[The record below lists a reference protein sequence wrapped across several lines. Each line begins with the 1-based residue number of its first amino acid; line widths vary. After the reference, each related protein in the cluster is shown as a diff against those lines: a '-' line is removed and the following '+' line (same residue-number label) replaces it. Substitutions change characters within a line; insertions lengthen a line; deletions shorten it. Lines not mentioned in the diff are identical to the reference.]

1 MERQSSHTLGRAAF
15 ALGLGFLGLVGPALA
30 GGVDGG
36 INFHDIAANGGAG
49 VAYHRTPSVTVAVRH
64 ALEASSPIP
73 LNTFVTNQGSF
84 TPQKD
89 HGDPGVAIF
98 DYDNDGYLDIYVTN
112 GPGTPNSL
120 YHNLL
125 GKTGV
130 LQFEDVAAAAGVTAT
145 VADSTGVCAGDI
157 DNDGWTDLYVV
168 GVNNSHNYLFH
179 NNGNGT
185 FSDITTSAGVAGDGR
200 NAAACTMGD
209 FDGDGLL
216 DIFVANTHADWS
228 QRDVVLTPEFYDARI
243 QHNQL
248 FMNHSTFGDDEHGH
262 DNSHGDSRSLSNVR
276 GSDDHGNGHGDDH
289 HGAHIVFADESVARG
304 ITNFAGLNGDP
315 TYTWAAAAVDYD
327 GDGDVDIIEAD
338 SQGSMARPMVGLNR
352 IFENDGT
359 GHFTDVTLDRGLT
372 AQGSWMGLSFG
383 DYNCDGYLDFFSTNL
398 GRYVGGRT
406 NNSRWFYGSAS
417 KVFSDPGITTVPNGG
432 IGGTPFGWGT
442 ASFDYDNDGDQ
453 DILWYG
459 DEDLVQFLAAD
470 NPGTLLR
477 NSGLCTGDFQWD
489 GTSTLDRDNRLRQ
502 VQGVA
507 FGDLNNDGF
516 VDVVNVASLQ
526 IVPVL
531 TPTNRFLLYTAV
543 LGPVPNVFSGVASIE
558 VLYTTFTNPGFLTY
572 VPTALPDG
580 DLSIEIN
587 SANNGNHW
595 AKVDL
600 VGTKFA
606 GVGRNN
612 RDGAG
617 ALVRFTPDGGKTI
630 IRPVTDGESHAST
643 SSRQVNVGLGAAV
656 QGTVEVDWP
665 SPHGPVRNKLYDVRA
680 GEKILFPEIPCSY
693 DVVGQSRKDFDKC
706 VKSSLDQLSDDDNGI
721 VGKGHAKELFRKRF
735 EDNMLRAFDAS
746 TH

>member
-49 VAYHRTPSVTVAVRH
+49 IAYHRTPSVTVAVRH

-125 GKTGV
+125 GTTGV

-145 VADSTGVCAGDI
+145 EADSTGVCAGDI
-157 DNDGWTDLYVV
+157 DNDGFTDLYVV

-200 NAAACTMGD
+200 NASSCTMGD

-228 QRDVVLTPEFYDARI
+228 QRDLVLTPEFYDARI

-248 FMNHSTFGDDEHGH
+248 FMNHSVVVAGDKHG
-262 DNSHGDSRSLSNVR
+262 
-276 GSDDHGNGHGDDH
+276 GSGPSMQ
-289 HGAHIVFADESVARG
+289 ISFADESVARG

-359 GHFTDVTLDRGLT
+359 GHFTDVTLQRGLT

-477 NSGLCTGDFQWD
+477 NSGLCTGNFQWD

-516 VDVVNVASLQ
+516 VDVVNVANLQ

-543 LGPVPNVFSGVASIE
+543 LGPVPNVFSGIASIE
-558 VLYTTFTNPGFLTY
+558 VLYTTFINPGFLTY

-595 AKVDL
+595 AKVNL
-600 VGTKFA
+600 VGTQFI
-606 GVGRNN
+606 GLGRNN

-617 ALVRFTPDGGKTI
+617 AIVRFTPDGGKTI

-643 SSRQVNVGLGAAV
+643 SSREVNVGLGDAV

-665 SPHGPVRNKLYDVRA
+665 SPHGPVRNKLYDVQA

-706 VKSSLDQLSDDDNGI
+706 VKGALQTLRHPG
-721 VGKGHAKELFRKRF
+721 VELVSNPTGVKRF
-735 EDNMLRAFDAS
+735 EDNMLRAYDAS
-746 TH
+746 AH

>member
-1 MERQSSHTLGRAAF
+1 MRKSKRLSVFTGCG
-15 ALGLGFLGLVGPALA
+15 ALLLALA
-30 GGVDGG
+30 GPAFAAGADGG
-36 INFHDIAANGGAG
+36 ITFYDIAVNGGAG
-49 VAYHRTPSVTVAVRH
+49 IGYARTPSVTIAERL
-64 ALEASSPIP
+64 ALQSTPLIP
-73 LNTFVTNQGSF
+73 YNDFVNGQGN

-89 HGDPGVAIF
+89 HGDPGVAIL
-98 DYDNDGYLDIYVTN
+98 DYDNDGYLDVYVTN

-125 GKTGV
+125 GRTGV
-130 LQFEDVAAAAGVTAT
+130 LQFEDVGVASGVAATAQ
-145 VADSTGVCAGDI
+145 DSTGVCAGDI

-168 GVNNSHNYLFH
+168 GVNGSHNYLFH

-185 FSDITTSAGVAGDGR
+185 FSDITTSAGVAGYGR
-200 NAAACTMGD
+200 NSASCTMGD

-228 QRDVVLTPEFYDARI
+228 QRNLVLSSEFYDSRI
-243 QHNQL
+243 QHNEL
-248 FMNHSTFGDDEHGH
+248 YMNHSVVVVGDKHG
-262 DNSHGDSRSLSNVR
+262 
-276 GSDDHGNGHGDDH
+276 GNGPSMQ
-289 HGAHIVFADESVARG
+289 ISFADESAARG
-304 ITNFAGLNGDP
+304 ITNFEGLAGDP

-327 GDGDVDIIEAD
+327 GDGDVDILEAD
-338 SQGSMARPMVGLNR
+338 SQGGMTRPYVGLNR

-359 GHFTDVTLDRGLT
+359 GHFTDVTLERGLT

-398 GRYVGGRT
+398 GVYVGGPS

-417 KVFSDPGITTVPNGG
+417 KVFSDPGVGTLASGG
-432 IGGTPFGWGT
+432 LGGTPFGWGT

-459 DEDLVQFLAAD
+459 DEDLVQFLATD

-477 NSGLCTGDFQWD
+477 NGGLCTGNFQWD
-489 GTSTLDRDNRLRQ
+489 GASTLDRDNRLRQ

-516 VDVVNVASLQ
+516 VDVVNVANFQ
-526 IVPVL
+526 FTPVL
-531 TPTNRFLLYTAV
+531 APTARFYLFTTLFGPVFNTVFDGIARLELLYR
-543 LGPVPNVFSGVASIE
+543 
-558 VLYTTFTNPGFLTY
+558 Y
-572 VPTALPDG
+572 VPASNAFTFIPTTMVDG

-595 AKVDL
+595 AKVNL
-600 VGTKFA
+600 IGTKFI
-606 GVGRNN
+606 GLGRNN

-643 SSRQVNVGLGAAV
+643 SSRQVNVGLGDAV

-665 SPHGPVRNKLYDVRA
+665 GPHGPVRNKLYDVRA
-680 GEKILFPEIPCSY
+680 GEKVLFPEIPCSY

-706 VKSSLDQLSDDDNGI
+706 VKDALQTLRHPG
-721 VGKGHAKELFRKRF
+721 VELVSNPTGVKRF
-735 EDNMLRAFDAS
+735 EDNMLRAYDESA
-746 TH
+746 H